1 MKQALST
8 KSGGQDPPNPYGA
21 PLDPTEDLRSSVP
34 RPLSQAPPSQVLF
47 KFLYLLD
54 QSMLDI
60 AEEAELAKHKANIV
74 KEIRHNQ
81 QLEQEMNEMDIKI
94 GEQGVYRS
102 SVGSRGE
109 TPVSWDLRVNFLY
122 SEL

>member
-1 MKQALST
+1 M
-8 KSGGQDPPNPYGA
+8 
-21 PLDPTEDLRSSVP
+21 
-34 RPLSQAPPSQVLF
+34 LF

-94 GEQGVYRS
+94 GEQ
-102 SVGSRGE
+102 
-109 TPVSWDLRVNFLY
+109 WFL
-122 SEL
+122 

>member
-1 MKQALST
+1 M
-8 KSGGQDPPNPYGA
+8 
-21 PLDPTEDLRSSVP
+21 
-34 RPLSQAPPSQVLF
+34 QVLF

-94 GEQGVYRS
+94 GEQGILQTSAVVLVMPGYFLNARS
-102 SVGSRGE
+102 IIRALITFNVK
-109 TPVSWDLRVNFLY
+109 
-122 SEL
+122 